1 MSSRSD
7 LERSFKVG
15 YFSINLSKY
24 GKTVLTWV
32 CCNIISEIQTLYG
45 LIFFCHG
52 RSCLPKFFC
61 HEIKFSEKINANL
74 LVELEQKLNEK
85 GFTILKDEKLIIVEK
100 VKNLIHVKVANM
112 TFSSE
117 KFSDEISKNLGYNYS
132 YVSRVFSANTGLTI
146 EKYLLKC
153 KIDKVKELIKFQK
166 FSIKEIAYLLDYNFL
181 SHLSNHFKRETGMTP
196 SQFKKNISLLK

>member
-1 MSSRSD
+1 MTMSSNKIIVQNMVCPRCSESI
-7 LERSFKVG
+7 ERTLNKLKINFDSV
-15 YFSINLSKY
+15 SI
-24 GKTVLTWV
+24 G
-32 CCNIISEIQTLYG
+32 
-45 LIFFCHG
+45 
-52 RSCLPKFFC
+52 
-61 HEIKFSEKINANL
+61 EIKFSEKINANL

-100 VKNLIHVKVANM
+100 VKNLIHVKVANL

-132 YVSRVFSANTGLTI
+132 YVSRVFSTNTGLTI

-166 FSIKEIAYLLDYNFL
+166 FSIKEIAYLLDYNSL

>member
-1 MSSRSD
+1 MTMSSNKIIVQNMVCPRCSESI
-7 LERSFKVG
+7 ERTLNKLKINFDSV
-15 YFSINLSKY
+15 SI
-24 GKTVLTWV
+24 G
-32 CCNIISEIQTLYG
+32 
-45 LIFFCHG
+45 
-52 RSCLPKFFC
+52 
-61 HEIKFSEKINANL
+61 EIKFSEKINANL

-112 TFSSE
+112 TFRSE

-166 FSIKEIAYLLDYNFL
+166 FSIKEIAYLLDYNSL